1 MVFQIW
7 SKHLN
12 VIVQMTNAWC
22 GCEEETVPHASGLEA
37 QLLSGS
43 AHLKYRINL
52 QQEMDRI
59 LFLLIDS
66 DANFEL
72 KIKLHKGLKK
82 KTY

>member
-1 MVFQIW
+1 MSFHGMVFKIW

-22 GCEEETVPHASGLEA
+22 GCEEETWVRHALGLEA

-52 QQEMDRI
+52 EQEMDRI
-59 LFLLIDS
+59 FFLCQLNLMQILS
-66 DANFEL
+66 
-72 KIKLHKGLKK
+72 
-82 KTY
+82 